1 MNHDALR
8 RRKIINHLQATALMA
23 GMAVLL
29 SLIGWIVAGWEGAA
43 YTVVFGLLFLFFGN
57 PVSPRL
63 FIHVIGA
70 RRLTPWDYPVLHQIT
85 DELARRAELAHS
97 PALYLVPGGGM
108 QAFTVGNTPS
118 NAAIVLSPAII
129 EGLSLRELAGVF
141 AHEISHIRGRDIAVM
156 GLADL
161 VTRMTRTLSLLGLLL
176 VVWNVPMA
184 VVGEGGVMP
193 WTALAL
199 LVLAPLAGTLMQL
212 ALSRTREFEADRTA
226 AMLTGDPVGLASALK
241 KLELTSRGLMNL
253 IFMPRPA
260 EDLEPSLLRTHPATA
275 ERVKRLLELEP
286 YGSPLPRH
294 MLRPEDVTPIASGHS
309 GPAARRRFIRWW
321 G

>member
-1 MNHDALR
+1 MNHEALR
-8 RRKIINHLQATALMA
+8 RRRIINLLQSAALLA

-29 SLIGWIVAGWEGAA
+29 SLIGWIVAGREGIA
-43 YTVVFGLLFLFFGN
+43 YTVGFGLLFLFFGA
-57 PVSPRL
+57 PHSPRL
-63 FIHVIGA
+63 FLHVIGA
-70 RRLTPWDYPVLHQIT
+70 RRLTPRDSRILHQIT
-85 DELARRAELAHS
+85 DELARRAELANP
-97 PALYLVPGGGM
+97 PALYLAPGGDM
-108 QAFTVGNTPS
+108 QSFTVGGKAS
-118 NAAIVLSPAII
+118 NAAVVLSTGII
-129 EGLSLRELAGVF
+129 EGLSLRELAGVL

-176 VVWNVPMA
+176 IVWNVPMA
-184 VVGEGGVMP
+184 IMGEDGVMP
-193 WTALAL
+193 WVPLAL

-241 KLELTSRGLMNL
+241 KLELRSRGLMNL

-260 EDLEPSLLRTHPATA
+260 EDLEPSLLRSHPPTA

-286 YGSPLPRH
+286 SGSPLPRRI
-294 MLRPEDVTPIASGHS
+294 LRPEDNPPTSFQSPD
-309 GPAARRRFIRWW
+309 PRARRRFIRWW